1 MLTQEQEQI
10 LSLLGTLVPE
20 NIALA
25 EQLAIGLQIDIPT
38 LLKNNFFPIIG
49 INTVQDFPK
58 NGVLDLAFKQVGN
71 ISAIRWLTG
80 LKEVNLRDTAVSNIE
95 PISSLVMLEELNLQ
109 NTQIRNIKAVG
120 ACTRLKYLNLYL
132 SKVKDLS
139 PLSSCSLLE
148 DLNLG
153 YNDGMDLS
161 ILVNGKFP
169 QMQSLS
175 LWSTGLGKTEIWDIQ
190 KNLPKAKIH
199 Y

>member
-10 LSLLGTLVPE
+10 LSLLGTSVPE

-25 EQLAIGLQIDIPT
+25 EQLAIGLQIDISN
-38 LLKNNFFPIIG
+38 LLKNNFFSIIG

-58 NGVLDLAFKQVGN
+58 NGVLDLSFKRVGN

-80 LKEVNLRDTAVSNIE
+80 LKKLNLRGTPVSNLD
-95 PISSLVMLEELNLQ
+95 PISSLAMLENLDLRE
-109 NTQIRNIKAVG
+109 TQIRNIKAVG
-120 ACTRLKYLNLYL
+120 ACAYLKKLNLYL

-139 PLSSCSLLE
+139 PLSSCNLLE
-148 DLNLG
+148 DLNLAF
-153 YNDGMDLS
+153 NDGMDLS

-169 QMQSLS
+169 KMQSVS
-175 LWSTGLGKTEIWDIQ
+175 LWNTGLGRTKLWDIQ
-190 KNLPKAKIH
+190 RNLPNTQIH